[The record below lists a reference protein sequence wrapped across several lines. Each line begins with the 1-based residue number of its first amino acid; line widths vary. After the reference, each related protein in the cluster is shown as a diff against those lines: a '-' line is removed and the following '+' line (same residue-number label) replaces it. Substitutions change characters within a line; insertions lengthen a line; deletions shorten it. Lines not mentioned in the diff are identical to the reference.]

1 MDKILLVL
9 KNELYRVILRPSFL
23 IMLFLVPIIS
33 FSIAAIS
40 SAGQG
45 GEDNPVN
52 QIFVEDPEVIAEGY
66 VDYSGL
72 VKGMPEDLS
81 GSFKPFADEV
91 AANQALSDG
100 DISAYYVLPEDFLE
114 NGTVIYYRPDFNPLS
129 NETLS
134 SGFEEAVRFNL
145 MGQDV
150 QLAERYKNPLGNMER
165 VYLSDVPQRDQDDML
180 TFFVPYV
187 VMLVFY
193 IVIFGSA
200 SLMLNSITDEKQN
213 RVMEIL
219 MTSIR
224 PVQLLTG
231 KIIALGLVGLLQT
244 VVWFGAGFLLLTL
257 SGRQLELSFELPA
270 SILFWGVIFF
280 VLGYGVYA
288 ALMAGVGALVPSLK
302 EASQATLMVLI
313 PLIIPMMMISA
324 LVEAPNGGL
333 AVGLSLFP
341 LTAPVVMMTRLAA
354 SSAVPIWQILLS
366 VALLL
371 LTNLFIL
378 RSVAGM
384 FRAQNLISGQAF
396 NLKVFVLA
404 LLGKA

>member
-52 QIFVEDPEVIAEGY
+52 QIFVEEPEVIAEGY